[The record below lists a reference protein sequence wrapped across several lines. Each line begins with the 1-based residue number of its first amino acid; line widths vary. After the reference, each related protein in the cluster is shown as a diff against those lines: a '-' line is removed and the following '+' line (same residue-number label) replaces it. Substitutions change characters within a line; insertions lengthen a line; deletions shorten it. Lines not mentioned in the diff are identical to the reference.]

1 MALRTNWLTGNWLA
15 TQCSIFVRQLA
26 DRRPC
31 EAQLGTRERLAYDV
45 LLYSAQRVGDVIRRG
60 NLFKRL
66 AQPGR
71 QWPI

>member
-45 LLYSAQRVGDVIRRG
+45 LLYSAHSVLV
-60 NLFKRL
+60 
-66 AQPGR
+66 
-71 QWPI
+71 